1 MLPKETAPR
10 KVLLEGGGLKQ
21 ASQRIPRGAGRKLGQ
36 AKEGGGREGLSRRQL
51 GFARRKSLPWPLTIW
66 YQNPEVG
73 QVREMGQKQ
82 DMTTTSQRHCLSPMC
97 EKMSNLIR
105 KINE

>member
-36 AKEGGGREGLSRRQL
+36 AKEG
-51 GFARRKSLPWPLTIW
+51 RRKGRSLTEAIGLCKK
-66 YQNPEVG
+66 EV
-73 QVREMGQKQ
+73 
-82 DMTTTSQRHCLSPMC
+82 TSLAPA
-97 EKMSNLIR
+97 NLVSESR
-105 KINE
+105 GRSG